1 MIWSFENQFGYFFV
15 ANSIGHFVFHINYR
29 NNHKHNTYKVI
40 TKLTGYNGAGGF
52 DVMTAISFAVT
63 FVLVLI

>member
-1 MIWSFENQFGYFFV
+1 MEFPKSIWIFFI

-63 FVLVLI
+63 FVLV